1 MWGWLKVLLGCD
13 DYCCCC
19 SAAAAAAANVNT
31 GVNTIVNNN
40 LRLRLLNNC
49 SKKLQQVQQ
58 IQILQNTCNNLCK
71 SEKNRKICR
80 CFPVHSHPPVPRGCG
95 WCVPPPLGGRPW
107 PRSKTIRAQW
117 TWPAVTCQ
125 HQAGGDGIS
134 EKCDACGVHLGMIS
148 WDFIGFTLWLCQ
160 NSYWKWPFIVDF
172 PIKNGDFP

>member
-19 SAAAAAAANVNT
+19 SAAAAANVNT

-125 HQAGGDGIS
+125 HQWGWWGWDLWEMWCLWGAPWVPSGNVKIAI
-134 EKCDACGVHLGMIS
+134 ENCHL
-148 WDFIGFTLWLCQ
+148 
-160 NSYWKWPFIVDF
+160 
-172 PIKNGDFP
+172 